1 MEWFLQWCRRR
12 GCRECKR
19 NPKRF
24 DLLKI
29 RAKSLKIW
37 AKSLKIWAKSLK
49 IQTKALYLLAK
60 SLKIWAKMRPNVVWL
75 RKMALKVCRKTS
87 GDHFLEVTPQTP
99 LEKVARL
106 DNFLGRFGEIWA
118 KILCTPKNVLAPAPV
133 LRTCCLPCTAAQQAA
148 TSACA
153 ALGRTSRA
161 HSVRNVTGRW
171 EILVKIAESSRRQS
185 ASC

>member
-87 GDHFLEVTPQTP
+87 EDHFYWGWSGTIPGAVP
-99 LEKVARL
+99 LAQGSNRTLSLRKWLKPIAICVSTHSTKEPLPSSLQIEAFYVSTFYTRDFHLVLSPWTLSIFYVVARM
-106 DNFLGRFGEIWA
+106 W
-118 KILCTPKNVLAPAPV
+118 
-133 LRTCCLPCTAAQQAA
+133 
-148 TSACA
+148 
-153 ALGRTSRA
+153 
-161 HSVRNVTGRW
+161 
-171 EILVKIAESSRRQS
+171 
-185 ASC
+185 